1 MGLLIVKPGVLDLI
15 QDKGRYGFS
24 KFGISPGGVMDI
36 FAGSL
41 ANSLAGNGADK
52 PLLEI
57 HFPGPSLIFTED
69 TLMSSTGADFS
80 ATINEEPFPAWHPVV
95 VRKNS
100 LLQFHA
106 LKKGARAYLAVHGG
120 FYVDKWL
127 DSFSTNLKAA
137 AGGWKGRKLEKGDEL
152 PLGFHDLS
160 FNKLLPSEKDFRVLP
175 WSPDYLNIYD
185 PAHEIWFT
193 EGREWPMLT
202 EASKEML
209 SSESFVITNQSDRMG
224 YQLNANSISL
234 SRQAE
239 LISTPVNFGT
249 IQLLPG
255 GQLIILMADHQTTG
269 GYPKVG
275 HVISAHL
282 PRLAQLKA
290 GEEIRFKKVDLP
302 AAEAALI
309 HMQKELKN
317 LHALC
322 IDHFNQL
329 ICAR

>member
-1 MGLLIVKPGVLDLI
+1 MGLLILKPGVLDLI

-24 KFGISPGGVMDI
+24 KFGINPGGMMDV

-41 ANSLAGNGADK
+41 ANSLAGNSPDK

-57 HFPGPSLIFTED
+57 HFPGPSIIFTED
-69 TLMSSTGADFS
+69 TLMSITGADFT
-80 ATINEEPFPAWHPVV
+80 ATINEEPLPSWHPVM

-100 LLQFHA
+100 LLQFHG
-106 LKKGARAYLAVHGG
+106 LRKGARAYLAVHGG
-120 FYVDKWL
+120 FYTDKWL
-127 DSFSTNLKAA
+127 GSFSTNLKAG

-152 PLGFHDLS
+152 PFGFHELVVSRFLS
-160 FNKLLPSEKDFRVLP
+160 AEKDFRVLP
-175 WSPDYLNIYD
+175 WSPDYLDIYH
-185 PAHEIWFT
+185 PAEEIWFT

-202 EASKEML
+202 EASMQKL
-209 SSESFVITNQSDRMG
+209 SADNFLVTNQSDRMG
-224 YQLNANSISL
+224 YQLNGGPITL
-234 SRQAE
+234 TRQAE
-239 LISTPVNFGT
+239 LITTPVNFGT

-290 GEEIRFKKVDLP
+290 GEQIRFKKVETA

-329 ICAR
+329 IWAR